1 MNIDEEFKTI
11 TTLIDESTPSSIR
24 TAFEQLNDE
33 YYKYTH
39 ATSNSAK
46 SVYHDNIVDLIYHF
60 YEVSRIHE
68 QVLVAQST
76 NIESYDSLMNTI
88 EAREGFTN
96 MGAEEVHRMLER
108 VHVDSQLRNPNNYMH
123 QFFVDTL
130 GWWFENNDV
139 INLVRKNSLRYGE
152 GAYLDSLAE
161 QYGLRRNEGESDDD
175 LRIRIKESIL
185 EKFTTPTVRSSG
197 VIFFTYNEAPHELL
211 TSHNT
216 YLKNDYL
223 CYASL
228 ELENYWNDKY
238 ICWWDITWL

>member
-1 MNIDEEFKTI
+1 MNIDEEFKNIEASI
-11 TTLIDESTPSSIR
+11 TEQTPSSVR

-33 YYKYTH
+33 YYNYTH
-39 ATSNSAK
+39 ASDDISK

-60 YEVSRIHE
+60 YEVSKIHE

-76 NIESYDSLMNTI
+76 DIESYESLMNKI
-88 EAREGFTN
+88 EAQEGFTN
-96 MGAEEVHRMLER
+96 MGDEEVHRMLER

-130 GWWFENNDV
+130 GWWFEENDV
-139 INLVRKNSLRYGE
+139 ISLIRKNSLRYGE
-152 GAYLDSLAE
+152 SAYLDQLAW
-161 QYGLRRNEGESDDD
+161 QYGLTRKESESDDE
-175 LRIRIKESIL
+175 LRIRIKEKIL
-185 EKFTTPTVRSSG
+185 EKFTTPTVRNSG
-197 VIFFTYNEAPHELL
+197 VTFFTHNDFPHELL

-216 YLKNDYL
+216 YLKNKYL
-223 CYASL
+223 CYAND